1 MPSLADVAK
10 TMNKSVEKFM
20 KRVPN
25 AQKKLLQAIED
36 ETKRLELYSD
46 GRIKS
51 TVKNL
56 SILNKI
62 KQQLTEIIITP
73 EYKKMVGDFVESFN
87 AVTAQTNS
95 YFRTLDKKF
104 KPSSILK
111 EIKKQAAQ
119 DTVAQLT
126 ETGLAATVV
135 DEVTE
140 VLRSNITAGGSY
152 KNLTKQFREL
162 LTDTQKNQGILNR
175 YAGQIVNDA
184 INQYSAQY
192 NQNVFADLGAEWFDY
207 AGTDILTTRPF
218 CDAMTDRDIFHI
230 SEVPSLLK
238 AEGLTYYNKKTKKR
252 EKVPLNSTTGLP
264 GGMYPETTT
273 ANFFIRR
280 GGYNC
285 RHQIRPIFGDHR
297 IPADIKA
304 RVFATP
310 AYKNYK
316 KLLAK

>member
-10 TMNKSVEKFM
+10 TMNSAIEKFM
-20 KRVPN
+20 KRVPV
-25 AQKKLLQAIED
+25 AQKRLLQSIQD
-36 ETKRLELYSD
+36 ETKSLELYQD

-56 SILNKI
+56 SILNRI

-73 EYKKMVGDFVESFN
+73 EYRKMVGEFVEAFN
-87 AVTAQTNS
+87 TVTAQSNS
-95 YFRTLDKKF
+95 YFRSLDKKF
-104 KPSSILK
+104 KPKSILK

-126 ETGLAATVV
+126 ETGLASVVV
-135 DEVTE
+135 DEITE

-152 KNLTKQFREL
+152 KNLTKQFVEL
-162 LTDTQKNQGILNR
+162 ITDTGKGQGILNR
-175 YAGQIVNDA
+175 YAGQIVTDS

-192 NQNVFADLGAEWFDY
+192 NQMVFADLGAEWFDY

-218 CDAMTDRDIFHI
+218 CDAMTDHDIFHI
-230 SEVPSLLK
+230 SEVPSLLR
-238 AEGLTYYNKKTKKR
+238 AEGLTYLNKKTGKR
-252 EKVPLNSTTGLP
+252 EKVPINKKTGLP
-264 GGMYPETTT
+264 GGMYPETTV

-285 RHQIRPIFGDHR
+285 GHQIRPVFGDHR
-297 IPADIKA
+297 IPQHIKD
-304 RVFATP
+304 RVFPTS

-316 KLLAK
+316 KLVGK